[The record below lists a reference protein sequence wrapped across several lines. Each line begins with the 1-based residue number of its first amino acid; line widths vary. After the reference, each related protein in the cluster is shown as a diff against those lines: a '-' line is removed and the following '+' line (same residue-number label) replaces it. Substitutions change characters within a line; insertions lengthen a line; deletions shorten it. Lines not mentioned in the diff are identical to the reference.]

1 MKNGLNSAWLTIPA
15 ALVVILTTLAGPA
28 QAIPFDKNRDV
39 YSLAPALKPIIPAVV
54 QILVERNKSARQDPR
69 GRQGSRQRNPEQFDP
84 RYRGREQFRQERGP
98 RQQRPRRS
106 RGTGSG
112 VIVDSSRGLILTN
125 HHVVKNA
132 QKIRVKLTDGRMTDA
147 KTVGSD
153 AATDIALLQIDL
165 PDLKAVSFGDSE
177 SLQVGDMV
185 VAIGYPFGIAQT
197 VTLGIVSG
205 LGRKGIGKTFEDFI
219 QTDAAI
225 NLGNSGGALVDTRGR
240 LVGINTAI
248 VSKSGGN
255 VGIGF
260 AVPAR
265 IASGVMEQ
273 LLAFGEVRRGRL
285 GVQVRDLSHDL
296 AKALNIKR
304 AGGALITRVHENSPG
319 AAAGLLSGDVVVRIG
334 DQKIDS
340 SGDLRNVV
348 GLSKPDAQ
356 ILLVVVRKDEEKSI
370 KVQLQGVAS
379 GGGTIYAGADFSAL
393 TPDNPM
399 SRFVKGVVVAG
410 VEAGSLAA
418 RRGLRKG
425 DIVTHIN
432 RNEVTTLKAL
442 TKAIDT
448 LGPVAALTVVRGNSE
463 FIVVLKGA

>member
-1 MKNGLNSAWLTIPA
+1 MNIGSKSAWLTIPA
-15 ALVVILTTLAGPA
+15 TLVILLTALIGSA
-28 QAIPFDKNRDV
+28 QAVPFDKNRDV
-39 YSLAPALKPIIPAVV
+39 YSLAPALKPIMPAVV
-54 QILVERNKSARQDPR
+54 QILVERSKPARQDPR
-69 GRQGSRQRNPEQFDP
+69 GLQRSRERFPEELDP
-84 RYRGREQFRQERGP
+84 RYRGREQYRHDRGP

-112 VIVDSSRGLILTN
+112 VIVDSKRGLILTN
-125 HHVVKNA
+125 HHVIKNA
-132 QKIRVKLTDGRMTDA
+132 QKLRVKLTDGRMADA

-165 PDLKAVSFGDSE
+165 RDLKAVSLGDSE

-185 VAIGYPFGIAQT
+185 VAIGYPFGIDQT

-205 LGRKGIGKTFEDFI
+205 LGRKGIGKKFEDFI

-225 NLGNSGGALVDTRGR
+225 NFGNSGGALVDTRGR

-260 AVPAR
+260 AVPVR
-265 IASGVMEQ
+265 MASGVMEQ
-273 LLAFGEVRRGRL
+273 LMAFGEVRRGRL
-285 GVQVRDLSHDL
+285 GVQVQDLSHEL
-296 AKALNIKR
+296 AKALNFKR
-304 AGGALITRVHENSPG
+304 AGGALITRVHQNSPG

-334 DQKIDS
+334 DQKIENS
-340 SGDLRNVV
+340 SDLRNVV
-348 GLSKPDAQ
+348 GLSKPDAE
-356 ILLVVVRKDEEKSI
+356 ILVVVVRKDEKKSI

-379 GGGTIYAGADFSAL
+379 AGGTIYAGANFATL

-399 SRFVKGVVVAG
+399 SRFVKGVVIAG

-432 RNEVTTLKAL
+432 RNEVTTLKTL
-442 TKAIDT
+442 TKTIDA